1 MATTTIH
8 TITSGG
14 NFVRKGV
21 TTALDDGGTIDTG
34 LPTVVGMILCS
45 ETADCVATFTSQA
58 AGTATIALRTAGV
71 AATNITVSWEAW
83 QRPQTA

>member
-8 TITSGG
+8 AIQSGG
-14 NFVRKGV
+14 SYVRKGV
-21 TTALDDGGTIDTG
+21 TTGLDDGGTIDTT

-45 ETADCVATFTSQA
+45 ETADCVATFTSQS
-58 AGTATIALRTAGV
+58 AGTATIALRTAGA
-71 AATNITVSWEAW
+71 AATGITVSWEAW